1 MFLYGLIVL
10 GLAATPVDARLDRLI
25 LEERFSEAFGEAV
38 DELSL
43 RLAARGYRDPATIAA
58 LHRVGVIAHLA
69 GDQATAGDVFGAALA
84 AKRSILA
91 TDDPSIIET
100 LIYRGHASRYEND
113 RERARGDYD
122 EAARLLAL
130 LPHAP
135 AELKAQLLQAEADWQ
150 RSVDLPKAIEAYRAA
165 LALRRAS
172 RAKPDFGTV
181 DNLTWLAWTLNRAGQ
196 RDEAR
201 ALAIDARAQ
210 LLGLGLTA
218 HSLRGTLDNLL
229 AENLAIDG
237 RLTDAVPLFKTT
249 AATAEAARQKQ
260 LGGYSRRGFPLDGYE
275 PLALEAL
282 SRGRSDEAWTLL
294 ERARDPSHVDFATL
308 AGWSRRDPVS
318 WQVWRQLRDALK
330 EAKRRWLEG
339 TAHGAPWT
347 SSTAPLFVSALK
359 LRARAYDLE
368 RRFLETYRPRTPSLS
383 AARALLG
390 PNDALVGWLDVNF
403 GGEPSPNTIPQRSRG
418 WAYVLRNDRPIAW
431 VSLWDTRTPDAFRE
445 LAKDTRSIF
454 ESLRRAASW
463 RRRVDPDPEIAVQM
477 RAWSKLMIDPLLPH
491 LKGVD
496 HVISERLLEPLE
508 LAVLPD
514 GRMLGEEFDLS
525 YVPSALT
532 YGLLAEEG
540 THPSGPPAILAV
552 SGRSDP
558 PLARVASLVD
568 MDETS
573 RSQRQLRNT
582 YRRDES
588 PLDLLPRLRYAALEA
603 ETVGSTFPRHL
614 VLSDPSTSA
623 DVLEGMAGRGELGAF
638 SVIHI
643 AAHTLTDNA
652 PERCA
657 LAVGTGAEGP
667 DAGDGLVE
675 VEDILLGWQLD
686 ADLMTLSGCETLRAA
701 GAARGEP
708 YGFTPALF
716 ASGARRV
723 LSSIWTVDD
732 RATTILMGRFYED
745 LTGSFAGSRLGY
757 RHAPMPAAH
766 ALREAKTY
774 VRTLADL
781 KGRHPFEHPAYWAG
795 FLLVGLP

>member
-1 MFLYGLIVL
+1 LV
-10 GLAATPVDARLDRLI
+10 
-25 LEERFSEAFGEAV
+25 LEERFSEAFGKAV
-38 DELSL
+38 DELGV
-43 RLAARGYRDPATIAA
+43 RLTKRGDRDPGTIEA

-69 GDQATAGDVFGAALA
+69 GDQATAVDVFAAALA
-84 AKRSILA
+84 AKRSVLA
-91 TDDPSIIET
+91 ADDPSIVET
-100 LIYRGHASRYEND
+100 LIYRGRALRYGNE
-113 RERARGDYD
+113 RERARNDYD
-122 EAARLLAL
+122 EAARRLAL
-130 LPHAP
+130 VPNAS

-150 RSVDLPKAIEAYRAA
+150 RSVDLPQAIASYRAA

-172 RAKPDFGTV
+172 RAKPDFATV
-181 DNLTWLAWTLNRAGQ
+181 DNLTWLAWTLNRAGR
-196 RDEAR
+196 RDEAQS
-201 ALAIDARAQ
+201 LAIEARAQ
-210 LLGLGLTA
+210 LVRLGLTA

-229 AENLAIDG
+229 AEKLAIDG
-237 RLTDAVPLFKTT
+237 RLTDAEPLLTT
-249 AATAEAARQKQ
+249 AAATAEAARHKQ
-260 LGGYSRRGFPLDGYE
+260 LGGYARRGFPLDGYE

-282 SRGRSDEAWTLL
+282 SRGRYDEAWTLL
-294 ERARDPSHVDFATL
+294 ERARAPSHVDFTTL

-318 WQVWRQLRDALK
+318 WHAWRRIRDALQ
-330 EAKRRWLEG
+330 EAKRRSLEG
-339 TAHGAPWT
+339 TSHGALWT
-347 SSTAPLFVSALK
+347 SSTAPLLVSALR
-359 LRARAYDLE
+359 LHARAYDLE
-368 RRFLETYRPRTPSLS
+368 RRFLDRFRPRTPSL
-383 AARALLG
+383 AAVRALLG

-403 GGEPSPNTIPQRSRG
+403 GGDPSPNTVPQRSRAWG
-418 WAYVLRNDRPIAW
+418 YVLRKDRPIAW
-431 VSLWDTRTPDAFRE
+431 VSLWETRTPEEFRN
-445 LAKDTRSIF
+445 LAKDTGAVF

-463 RRRVDPDPEIAVQM
+463 RRRVDPDPEIPMQM
-477 RAWSKLMIDPLLPH
+477 RAWSKLMVDPLLPY

-532 YGLLAEEG
+532 YGLLAELGE
-540 THPSGPPAILAV
+540 HPSGPPAILAV

-558 PLARVASLVD
+558 PSARVASLVD

-573 RSQRQLRNT
+573 RSQRQLRNA
-582 YRRDES
+582 YRRNES
-588 PLDLLPRLRYAALEA
+588 PLDRLPRLRYAALEA
-603 ETVGSTFPRHL
+603 ETVSSTFPRHL
-614 VLSDPSTSA
+614 VLRDSSTAAGALDDMA
-623 DVLEGMAGRGELGAF
+623 DRGTLGSF

-652 PERCA
+652 PEHCA
-657 LAVGTGAEGP
+657 LAIGTGADRP
-667 DAGDGLVE
+667 DTGNGLVE
-675 VEDILLGWQLD
+675 VEDILLGWDLD

-732 RATTILMGRFYED
+732 RHHDPHGPVLQ
-745 LTGSFAGSRLGY
+745 GSHGGFAGSRLGY

-774 VRTLADL
+774 VRTLADA
-781 KGRHPFEHPAYWAG
+781 KGATPSSIPPTGRG
-795 FLLVGLP
+795 STGRTSS